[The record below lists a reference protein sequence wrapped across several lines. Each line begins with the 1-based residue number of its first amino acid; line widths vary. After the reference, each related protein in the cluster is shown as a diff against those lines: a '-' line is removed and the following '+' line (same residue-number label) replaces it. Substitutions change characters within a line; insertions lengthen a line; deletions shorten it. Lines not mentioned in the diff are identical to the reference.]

1 MGEGKRLEHLE
12 IARPLG
18 DERGRTSGLEASHGA
33 LHLAGRDIEPH
44 MELVKAL
51 LGSIDLETSL
61 VDPNMRVIWA
71 NCFRPSGGREGGSA
85 SYLCELL
92 ECSPKGDGMGSPC
105 SLCPVVTAIRE
116 AVEGGTQGKKFEAP
130 WPPIGV
136 PYREMRFSIRPIPFE
151 KNGKPLISVSWQ
163 DITREKISEQRLQ
176 EANRELEDAN
186 KQLASALEKANL
198 LAFQAEAAN
207 IAKSVF
213 LARMSHE
220 IRTPLNAV
228 IGYCELLMEGKV
240 DEEDRTH
247 LKAIYTS
254 AQALLSLIEDI
265 LDFSRIEAGE
275 MRLDSVP
282 FDPRALVKETCEMV
296 RPRIHDKPIRL
307 SYKVDHTV
315 PKMLVGDPGR
325 TRQVLLNLLGN
336 ACKFTDQGYIEL
348 RVSLKSQE
356 DETARIIFRV
366 RDSGIGIP
374 SKRLS
379 EIFEPFR
386 QLDDSFKRAHGG
398 TGLGLAICR
407 QLAHLMDGKV
417 WAKSKVGKGSTFF
430 FEARYGLYSREREA
444 TRDSGQGDGSSG
456 PTAEGVPS
464 QNVERGLEI
473 LLVEDN
479 HLNGRLASLML
490 ERGGHRV
497 IWVQDGWQALKVVT
511 DRREQLDLI
520 LMDVEMPG
528 MDGLEVTRRIRA
540 MGLNGIPII
549 AMTAHAMKED
559 RERCLSAGMNDY
571 LSKPIRKDLLLE
583 KVHRWSRRG
592 GDVRYGN

>member
-1 MGEGKRLEHLE
+1 MREGKKLEHLE
-12 IARPLG
+12 IARPFG
-18 DERGRTSGLEASHGA
+18 DEPGEALGSDTSSRAPDSG
-33 LHLAGRDIEPH
+33 GRDIEPH

-51 LGSIDLETSL
+51 LGSIDLETAL
-61 VDPNMRVIWA
+61 VDPTLGVIWA
-71 NCFRPSGGREGGSA
+71 NSLHASRKRERSSA
-85 SYLCELL
+85 LYLCELL
-92 ECSPKGDGMGSPC
+92 ECTPKGSEKDSPC
-105 SLCPVVTAIRE
+105 SLCPLSRAIRE
-116 AVEGGTQGKKFEAP
+116 ALEEGTRLKRFEAP

-136 PYREMRFSIRPIPFE
+136 PYKEMRFSIRPIPYE
-151 KNGKPLISVSWQ
+151 KDGKALITVSWQ
-163 DITREKISEQRLQ
+163 DITREKISELRLQ

-198 LAFQAEAAN
+198 LAFQAQAAN
-207 IAKSVF
+207 IAKSAF

-240 DEEDRTH
+240 GEEERTH

-254 AQALLSLIEDI
+254 AQALLSLIDDI

-307 SYKVDHTV
+307 SFKVDHKV
-315 PKMLVGDPGR
+315 PKILVGDPGR
-325 TRQVLLNLLGN
+325 TRQVLLNLLSN
-336 ACKFTDQGYIEL
+336 ACKFTNQGHIKL
-348 RVSLKSQE
+348 RVMLKSAE
-356 DETARIIFRV
+356 EERARVIFRV
-366 RDSGIGIP
+366 SDSGIGIP
-374 SKRLS
+374 PKRLE

-386 QLDDSFKRAHGG
+386 QLDDTLRRAHGG

-430 FEARYGLYSREREA
+430 FEARYGIRSGEPEAFHDASHAHSPSRA
-444 TRDSGQGDGSSG
+444 TAD
-456 PTAEGVPS
+456 GVPS
-464 QNVERGLEI
+464 KDVERGLEI

-490 ERGGHRV
+490 ERAGHRV
-497 IWVQDGWQALKVVT
+497 IWAQDGWQALRVAT

-540 MGLNGIPII
+540 LGLNGIPIV

-583 KVHRWSRRG
+583 KVDRWSRKG
-592 GDVRYGN
+592 GM